1 MYDVNVTIEK
11 AGGAAGGNNTP
22 ELASYLENRAKE
34 LGLFRDIM
42 SETNFG
48 ASEDFSYFMERV
60 QERGGQAAY
69 MMIGAQLAA
78 GHHDSRFNFDE
89 KALVYAAKMI
99 AASGA
104 SLLLGQ

>member
-1 MYDVNVTIEK
+1 
-11 AGGAAGGNNTP
+11 
-22 ELASYLENRAKE
+22 
-34 LGLFRDIM
+34 
-42 SETNFG
+42 
-48 ASEDFSYFMERV
+48 MERV